1 MAASPPD
8 GIVLARHRDR
18 TRSRGVWFRRSVVVV
33 LVVLLGV
40 ALYGAFGQR
49 PHTGTSG
56 APEALL
62 TVSAPTALRG
72 GLFFQGRFTVEARER
87 IGHATL
93 VLDEG
98 WTEQLSINTVEP
110 APTAEESREGR
121 LALDFGPLEPDEK
134 LVAHLQF
141 QVNPT
146 NVGRR
151 SQGVELRDGDRLI
164 ASVDRTVTVFP

>member
-1 MAASPPD
+1 MAGKSPPD

-18 TRSRGVWFRRSVVVV
+18 PRSRVVWFRRSVVVV
-33 LVVLLGV
+33 LVVMLGV

-49 PHTGTSG
+49 PHTGTSA

-87 IGHATL
+87 IGRDARPRRGLDGAT
-93 VLDEG
+93 
-98 WTEQLSINTVEP
+98 QHQRREP
-110 APTAEESREGR
+110 APTAEESRRR
-121 LALDFGPLEPDEK
+121 LALDFGPLDPDEK
-134 LVAHLQF
+134 LVAYLQF

-146 NVGRR
+146 NVGCR
-151 SQGVELRDGDRLI
+151 SQGVELCDGDWLI
-164 ASVDRTVTVFP
+164 ASSTGP